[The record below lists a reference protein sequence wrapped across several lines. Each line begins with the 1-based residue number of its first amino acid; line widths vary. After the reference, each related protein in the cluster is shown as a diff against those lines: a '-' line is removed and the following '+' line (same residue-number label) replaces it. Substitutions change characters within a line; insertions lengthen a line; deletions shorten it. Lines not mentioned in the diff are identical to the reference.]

1 MYYNTVVVFFK
12 YPILYFYKTPDEVI
26 MYSVDKKGDLT
37 ISEYLYRCIKEDIM
51 TGKISSGEKLSSKR
65 ALAASCGVSLTSVQN
80 AYDMLLSEGYIRSEY
95 RKGYFAERVQDEFIS
110 PQKAQTPSKHSSS
123 KENNDKSNE
132 KRSLFP
138 FSVWSRLMRSVISE
152 YGDSLLDRMPIEG
165 VMELRC
171 EISNY
176 LYRSIGISVSPDRII
191 IAAGTEYLC
200 TLILTLLGRTKIYA
214 VEDPGYKK
222 IPTIYSLGGAPV
234 RYIPTDLEGVK
245 PEALFSSGASVLHIS
260 PQNHFPTGCVMT
272 ITRRQ
277 KLLSWLAESEGRY
290 IIEDDFDSEL
300 RLSGRRIDPLLTID
314 PTGRV
319 IYMNTFT
326 STVAPS
332 FRVGYLVLPEELSRL
347 LHTKAGALSCTV
359 AAFEQYT
366 LAKFIGGGH
375 FERYINRCRSV
386 YKKKKN
392 NITDMLGETSFQEN
406 ITILPSV
413 TGTNL
418 LIKFKDLKNLRRVYE
433 YIKEKGF
440 AVSLADF
447 CKNPVKDY
455 ESTFVINYSD
465 LEDDDIIKIKNYLKE
480 VLTL

>member
-1 MYYNTVVVFFK
+1 
-12 YPILYFYKTPDEVI
+12 
-26 MYSVDKKGDLT
+26 MYSIDKKGDLT
-37 ISEYLYRCIKEDIM
+37 ISEFLYRSIKDDIL
-51 TGKISSGEKLSSKR
+51 TGKISSGTKLPSKR
-65 ALAASCGVSLTSVQN
+65 NLAQQCGVSLTTVQN
-80 AYDMLLSEGYIRSEY
+80 AYDMLLSEGCIRSEY
-95 RKGYFAERVQDEFIS
+95 RKGYYAETLPDLFFSHQKFES
-110 PQKAQTPSKHSSS
+110 PKKAQTPKR
-123 KENNDKSNE
+123 NNAKQNE

-138 FSVWSRLMRSVISE
+138 FSVWSRLMRQVISE
-152 YGDSLLDRMPIEG
+152 YGDTLLDRMPIEG
-165 VMELRC
+165 VMELRL

-176 LYRSIGISVSPDRII
+176 LFRSIGMKIDPDRII
-191 IAAGTEYLC
+191 IAAGPEYLC

-234 RYIPTDLEGVK
+234 RYIPTDLEGVI
-245 PEALFSSGASVLHIS
+245 PDALASSGASVLHIS
-260 PQNHFPTGCVMT
+260 PQNHFPTGYVMT
-272 ITRRQ
+272 LSRRQ
-277 KLLSWLAESEGRY
+277 MLLSWLAASEGRY

-300 RLSGRRIDPLLTID
+300 RLSGRRIDPLFTID

-332 FRVGYLVLPEELSRL
+332 FRVGYLVLPEELSRV
-347 LHTKAGALSCTV
+347 LHTKAGGLSCTV

-375 FERYINRCRSV
+375 FERYLNRCRSA

-392 NITDMLGETSFQEN
+392 HITESLLDFQDFL
-406 ITILPSV
+406 TILPSV

-418 LIKFKDLKNLRRVYE
+418 LIKFHDLNNSSKVYE
-433 YIKEKGF
+433 ALKKNNF
-440 AVSLADF
+440 AVPLADY
-447 CKNPVKDY
+447 CKNPPSEL

-465 LEDDDIIKIKNYLKE
+465 LEENDINNIKNCLKE
-480 VLTL
+480 VLTP